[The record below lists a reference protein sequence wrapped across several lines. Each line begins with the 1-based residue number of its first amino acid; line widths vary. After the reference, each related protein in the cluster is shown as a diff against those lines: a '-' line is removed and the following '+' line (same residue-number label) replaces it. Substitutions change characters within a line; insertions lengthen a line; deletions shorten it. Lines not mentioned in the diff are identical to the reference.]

1 MKIHLHQIPAGETLH
16 LEGHEDAA
24 FLELQLAGATA
35 VSPLEYSL
43 DAGLS
48 EGGIFASGYLFLQ
61 IQLRC
66 VACLEVFEQEL
77 RIDPFVLQK
86 ELGTEELVDLSPEIR
101 EEIQLAVPAY
111 PRCDGE
117 GSRVCPASFPTS
129 PADDVSLPAGPAAW
143 GDLDKLK
150 PKD

>member
-1 MKIHLHQIPAGETLH
+1 MKIHLHQIPDGETLH
-16 LEGHEDAA
+16 LEDREDAA

-43 DAGLS
+43 DAGIS
-48 EGGIFASGYLFLQ
+48 EGGLFASGHLSLQ
-61 IQLRC
+61 IQLKC
-66 VACLEVFEQEL
+66 VACLEIFEQEL

-86 ELGTEELVDLSPEIR
+86 ELGTEELVDLGPEMR

-111 PRCDGE
+111 PRCDGD

-129 PADDVSLPAGPAAW
+129 PADDASLPVGPAAW
-143 GDLDKLK
+143 GALDKLK

>member
-129 PADDVSLPAGPAAW
+129 SADDVSLPAGPAAW